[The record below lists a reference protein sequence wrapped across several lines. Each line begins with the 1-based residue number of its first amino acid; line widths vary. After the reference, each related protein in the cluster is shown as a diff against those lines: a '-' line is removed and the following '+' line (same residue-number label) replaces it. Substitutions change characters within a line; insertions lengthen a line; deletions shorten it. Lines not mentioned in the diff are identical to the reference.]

1 MSSPTASEATLK
13 ALGDLAAEAGLRRVH
28 MMAWRDLDDVEAGGS
43 EVHAHNVASL
53 WAQAGIEVLLR
64 TSYAAG
70 HPQRVMRN
78 GYEVTRK
85 AGRYMVFPR
94 SVAAE
99 LAGRN
104 GSRDGLVEIWNGV
117 PFMSP
122 LWCRGP
128 RSIWL
133 HHVHGPMW
141 YMTLPPNLSRL
152 GHILEERIAPR
163 FYRRSPIVT
172 LSNSSRAE
180 LVDEL
185 GFKEQ
190 RITVVPP
197 GIDAKF
203 SPGGTRSL
211 PPMVVAVGRLVPVK
225 DFPRLIEIMV
235 AVHAEVP
242 DAQLVIVGEGYER
255 EKIESMIRANDAEEW
270 STLAGRIDDDDLVDL
285 YRSAWAVASTSVRE
299 GWGMTVT
306 EGAAC
311 GTPCVATRIAGHAD
325 AVVDG
330 ESGLLG
336 ETDDD
341 LVAAIRSVL
350 TDSGLRRRLSDG
362 ALRRGSELSWSAT
375 AVGTLRVLAADAMRR
390 RHRRPISAAD
400 VSAGTDG

>member
-1 MSSPTASEATLK
+1 MTVPTASEATLK
-13 ALGDLAAEAGLRRVH
+13 ALGDLAAEASLRRIH

-43 EVHAHNVASL
+43 EVHAHHVASL
-53 WAQAGIEVLLR
+53 WAQAGIEVLHR

-70 HPQRVMRN
+70 HPQRVMRD

-94 SVAAE
+94 SVMAE

-104 GSRDGLVEIWNGV
+104 GTRDGLVEIWNGV

-128 RSIWL
+128 RSVWL

-141 YMTLPPNLSRL
+141 EMTLPPNLARM
-152 GHILEERIAPR
+152 GHTLEERIAPR
-163 FYRRSPIVT
+163 FYRRSSIVT
-172 LSNSSRAE
+172 LSNSSKDE
-180 LVDEL
+180 LINEL
-185 GFKEQ
+185 GFKEK
-190 RITVVPP
+190 RIAVVPP
-197 GIDAKF
+197 GIDSKF
-203 SPGGTRSL
+203 SPGGTRSATPL
-211 PPMVVAVGRLVPVK
+211 VVAVGRLVPVK
-225 DFPRLIEIMV
+225 DFPRLVRIM
-235 AVHAEVP
+235 ARVHETVP
-242 DAQLVIVGEGYER
+242 EARLVIVGEGYER
-255 EKIESMIRANDAEEW
+255 QKIETTIRDHDAEDW
-270 STLAGRIDDDDLVDL
+270 VTLAGRVDDATLVSL

-311 GTPCVATRIAGHAD
+311 STPCVATRIAGHLD

-341 LVAAIRSVL
+341 LEGALRLLL
-350 TDSGLRRRLSDG
+350 TDADVRRRLTDG
-362 ALRRGSELSWSAT
+362 ALRRGTELSWSST
-375 AVGTLRVLAADAMRR
+375 AVGTLQVLAADSLRR
-390 RHRRPISAAD
+390 RHHRGR
-400 VSAGTDG
+400 

>member
-13 ALGDLAAEAGLRRVH
+13 ALGDLAAEAQLRRIH

-43 EVHAHNVASL
+43 EVHAHNVATL
-53 WAQAGIEVLLR
+53 WAQAGIEVLHR

-70 HPQRVMRN
+70 HPQRVVRN

-104 GSRDGLVEIWNGV
+104 GRRDGLVEIWNGV

-141 YMTLPPNLSRL
+141 DMTLPPNLARL
-152 GHILEERIAPR
+152 GHTLEERIAPK

-172 LSNSSRAE
+172 LSSSSRDE
-180 LVDEL
+180 LVGEL
-185 GFKEQ
+185 GFKEK

-203 SPGGTRSL
+203 SPGGTRSATPL
-211 PPMVVAVGRLVPVK
+211 VVAVGRLVPVK
-225 DFPRLIEIMV
+225 DFPRLVEIMAAVREVV
-235 AVHAEVP
+235 ADVR
-242 DAQLVIVGEGYER
+242 LVIVGEGYER
-255 EKIESMIRANDAEEW
+255 ERIDAMIRSYDADDW
-270 STLAGRIDDDDLVDL
+270 VTLTGRIDDEALVDL
-285 YRSAWAVASTSVRE
+285 YRSAWVVASTSVRE

-330 ESGLLG
+330 ESGLLAD
-336 ETDDD
+336 TDDE
-341 LVAAIRSVL
+341 LTAALCAVL
-350 TDSGLRRRLSDG
+350 TDGDLRRRLSEG
-362 ALRRGSELSWSAT
+362 ALRRGAELSWSAT
-375 AVGTLRVLAADAMRR
+375 AIGTLRVLAADSMRR
-390 RHRRPISAAD
+390 RRLRPSGD
-400 VSAGTDG
+400 LDG